1 MGWDGLIVFDGSVD
15 IPAMAAEYMK
25 RVQTLYCC
33 GKCTPGKKGTK
44 VLADLLAAV
53 LDGTAKESDLDT
65 VADLTELLTNCK
77 CTLCQSSTIPV
88 MDAVQHYRD
97 EFVAR
102 INGGKPQQE

>member
-1 MGWDGLIVFDGSVD
+1 MAAFMGWDGFIVFDANVD

-53 LDGTAKESDLDT
+53 LEGTAKETELEIFS
-65 VADLTELLTNCK
+65 DLTELLKNCK
-77 CTLCQSSTIPV
+77 CTLCQSSTVPV
-88 MDAVQHYRD
+88 MDAVQYYRD
-97 EFVAR
+97 EFLSR
-102 INGGKPQQE
+102 ING

>member
-1 MGWDGLIVFDGSVD
+1 MAAFMGWDGIIVFDANVD

-44 VLADLLAAV
+44 VLSDLLAAI
-53 LDGTAKESDLDT
+53 LEGGASEADLDKI
-65 VADLTELLTNCK
+65 ADLRELLRNCK

-88 MDAVQHYRD
+88 MDAIEHYRS

-102 INGGKPQQE
+102 INGI